1 MSHGMD
7 ERWIES
13 TNERDDGM
21 TTMTM
26 MNNDYDYDYGTDGT
40 WEEVA

>member
-1 MSHGMD
+1 MSHGMHW
-7 ERWIES
+7 RWIES

-26 MNNDYDYDYGTDGT
+26 MNDYDYDYGTDGT